1 MDGERRQEDGR
12 LAPPVIDIG
21 ALREAAAARDPA
33 RASSVVAAMRLACT
47 GTGFFYIANHGVAP
61 ASVERIFAESKRFFA
76 QPTALK
82 ERIAITANRGY
93 EGIGRQA
100 LNEAT
105 GADVKESVMIGD
117 DAISSDHPAVRAGLP
132 MHAANQWPAELPGWR
147 ASVLDYFATMDRLT
161 KLLLSGLA
169 LSLALPWDFFEGQFE
184 PSMSSLR
191 MLHYPPHPTAD
202 PAREVGCGAHTD
214 WGLLTVLAQDTVGG
228 LEIQLPSGEWVG
240 ARPIEG
246 AFIVNIGDMMARW
259 SNDLY
264 KSTPHRV
271 LNRSL
276 HDRYSIAFFGDPAYH
291 TRVECL
297 PSCAGPDR
305 PPRYAPTTSGEHL
318 AEMYRKTYGAA
329 A

>member
-1 MDGERRQEDGR
+1 MQDSTIA
-12 LAPPVIDIG
+12 APPVIDIG
-21 ALREAAAARDPA
+21 LLRDAASSRDPA
-33 RASSVVAAMRLACT
+33 RATAVVAAMRRACT
-47 GTGFFYIANHGVAP
+47 GTGFFYITEHGVDAQ
-61 ASVERIFAESKRFFA
+61 AVAHIFAESKRFFV
-76 QPTALK
+76 QPASLK
-82 ERIAITANRGY
+82 DSIAMTANRGY

-105 GADVKESVMIGD
+105 GADVKESVMVGD
-117 DAISSDHPAVRAGLP
+117 DAITSDHPAVRAGLP
-132 MHAANQWPAELPGWR
+132 MHAANQWPAGLPGWR
-147 ASVLDYFATMDRLT
+147 QSVLDYFATMDRLT

-169 LSLALPWDFFEGQFE
+169 LSLELPWSFFEGQFE

-191 MLHYPPHPTAD
+191 LLHYPPHPTAD

-214 WGLLTVLAQDTVGG
+214 WGLITVLAQDDIGG
-228 LEIQLPSGEWVG
+228 LEIQLPSGEWIG
-240 ARPIEG
+240 AKPMPG

-264 KSTPHRV
+264 TSTPHRV

-276 HDRYSIAFFGDPAYH
+276 RDRYSIAFFCDPAYH

-297 PSCAGPDR
+297 PSCTGPDR

-318 AEMYRKTYGAA
+318 AEMYRRTYGAA